1 MDVKDSID
9 YTAPLVGER
18 YQYCTPIG
26 RVCESRNEAM
36 LLQLLDLARDGRSV
50 DPNECRDIGDAHG
63 VTTSMVKFEQDDDG
77 GSVDSKIRL
86 SQQPFVHLGSRQ
98 RLSNRLQSHLEL
110 VDRPRSVRRVSG
122 RRTYFHQATIVIV
135 QDETVTR
142 TGRSDV

>member
-1 MDVKDSID
+1 
-9 YTAPLVGER
+9 
-18 YQYCTPIG
+18 
-26 RVCESRNEAM
+26 
-36 LLQLLDLARDGRSV
+36 
-50 DPNECRDIGDAHG
+50 
-63 VTTSMVKFEQDDDG
+63 MVKFEQDDDG

-110 VDRPRSVRRVSG
+110 VDRARSVRRVSG